1 MVGKKWNLK
10 QNFLWHNFN
19 GKLKKKELILKK
31 SRTLISHWVKIEIR
45 YLTTRKKIK
54 KIETKKQSM
63 HSACFMLQFFDLK
76 SCIHIYIYVYIFTI
90 YVKGTQNADANWYC
104 TLFIFAN
111 SLIKIDQ
118 MTLK

>member
-1 MVGKKWNLK
+1 M
-10 QNFLWHNFN
+10 
-19 GKLKKKELILKK
+19 
-31 SRTLISHWVKIEIR
+31 KIEIR